1 MSSIEETTTTSA
13 SIAANDPV
21 KTTTA
26 EVNEVKTETP
36 LVSNPFASLTSPA
49 PASNSNAKEEEG
61 EGEDNEVRD
70 THI

>member
-1 MSSIEETTTTSA
+1 MSSIEETTTISA
-13 SIAANDPV
+13 SIANDPV
-21 KTTTA
+21 KTTTVD
-26 EVNEVKTETP
+26 VNEVKTETP